1 MPVLEKTLL
10 LSLCMQYHD
19 VSCLCIL
26 VGREESIG
34 RKYKGIT
41 MVQWDNHL
49 QNSSFVNHRSKPSF
63 SVISEALY
71 LA

>member
-1 MPVLEKTLL
+1 
-10 LSLCMQYHD
+10 
-19 VSCLCIL
+19 
-26 VGREESIG
+26 
-34 RKYKGIT
+34 

-71 LA
+71 LAQHGLTEGCQAGQLDVW